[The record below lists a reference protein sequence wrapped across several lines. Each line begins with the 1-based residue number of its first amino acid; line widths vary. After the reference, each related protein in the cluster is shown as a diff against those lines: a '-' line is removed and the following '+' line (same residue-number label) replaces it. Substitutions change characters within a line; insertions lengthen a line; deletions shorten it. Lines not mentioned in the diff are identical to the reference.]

1 MNLYNYIF
9 YRIYRTTSRVNNIFP
24 EFSTSIYLSILIF
37 INILSIIL
45 LLKIP
50 LERIGLNAIYAGLTI
65 IYVVNHMY
73 FIKNNR
79 YKKIIEQFDKKKGVI
94 FLNVMILIYPYL
106 SFFFLFKILKIDSIT
121 TFITVGIL
129 VLIDAYFYLTKNKMP

>member
-1 MNLYNYIF
+1 
-9 YRIYRTTSRVNNIFP
+9 
-24 EFSTSIYLSILIF
+24 
-37 INILSIIL
+37 
-45 LLKIP
+45 
-50 LERIGLNAIYAGLTI
+50 
-65 IYVVNHMY
+65 MY

-94 FLNVMILIYPYL
+94 FLNAMILIYPYL

-129 VLIDAYFYLTKNKMP
+129 VLIDAYFYLTKNILP